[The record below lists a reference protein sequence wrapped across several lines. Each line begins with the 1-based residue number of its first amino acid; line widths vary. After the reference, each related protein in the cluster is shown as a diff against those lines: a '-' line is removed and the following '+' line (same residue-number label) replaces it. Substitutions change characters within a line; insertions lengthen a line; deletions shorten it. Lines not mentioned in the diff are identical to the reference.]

1 MTMATTDSDSAKH
14 YAELFVGMIP
24 PLSST
29 IQLCMY
35 LPHYRREYVSFVF
48 EIGVCIFICVV
59 LLFETLS

>member
-29 IQLCMY
+29 IQLYMY